1 MLDAARRALG
11 RSYSLILLMAVW
23 EALPRLGLVSPRLVP
38 SIEQILRQLWR
49 FAASGDLVYHAGVTL
64 ERASLGFAAAVICGG
79 GLGTVMARSRLADR
93 LVGPIFSFGYPIPR
107 IALFPIFTF
116 VFGFGDLS
124 KIALIFLECLF
135 PITLQTLHGMRSA
148 DRILVWAARNMGAGE
163 RALFWRVLVPSAAPA
178 FFAGLRIALP
188 VALIIAIITE
198 ILGDSRGLGYV
209 VAFQSASFEYARA
222 MAAFLVIG
230 IIGFVC
236 DRLLVLARRWA
247 VYWQKDT
254 PRLI

>member
-1 MLDAARRALG
+1 L
-11 RSYSLILLMAVW
+11 
-23 EALPRLGLVSPRLVP
+23 
-38 SIEQILRQLWR
+38 
-49 FAASGDLVYHAGVTL
+49 
-64 ERASLGFAAAVICGG
+64 LGFAAAVVCGG
-79 GLGTVMARSRLADR
+79 ALGTAMARSRLADR
-93 LVGPIFSFGYPIPR
+93 LVGPLFSFGYPIPR

-124 KIALIFLECLF
+124 KIVLIFLECLF

-148 DRILVWAARNMGAGE
+148 DRVLVWAARNMGAGE
-163 RALFWRVLVPSAAPA
+163 RVLFWRVLVPSAAPA
-178 FFAGLRIALP
+178 IFAGLRIALP

-222 MAAFLVIG
+222 MAAFLTIGVIG
-230 IIGFVC
+230 FAC
-236 DRLLVLARRWA
+236 DRLLVLARRMI
-247 VYWQKDT
+247 VYWQKDS